1 MRWSEHTIDLKE
13 RELSLEG
20 INFID
25 HNRSDYACIY
35 LFCLAP
41 LSPELLCPPIVSVRL
56 RLTSRQYRHQQHRT
70 KVLVHNKHKF
80 TALKMEWQLSK
91 N

>member
-1 MRWSEHTIDLKE
+1 MRWSEHTIDLKERE

-41 LSPELLCPPIVSVRL
+41 LSPELLCPPIVSVRASVL
-56 RLTSRQYRHQQHRT
+56 PAGNIATSST
-70 KVLVHNKHKF
+70 VLKF
-80 TALKMEWQLSK
+80 
-91 N
+91 